1 MGKAKPK
8 KSTEVAPGGSAL
20 EFRKTNQAIGLRVS
34 EGRLSLLS
42 RKTFNLMVYHAQ
54 KLGVPGLNAPIDTA
68 VAQKYF
74 WIPLTD
80 LARDAAY
87 DSKDTEL
94 LKKSVQELQDIR
106 IHMEDEKQWTS
117 ERLVSSVKIVN
128 SAGLKRRGGRVW
140 FGFAFPPEVAN
151 LVMNP
156 GAYTKLS
163 IYYQTMLRSGASLAL
178 YEICRRFATNPAKLT
193 SREQWEWWYGALS
206 GNPVTEGLPQY
217 KYFKRDVL
225 KTSIAEINAITDIE
239 VELIEHKQGRKVVD
253 LQFRIRLNDQSAL
266 DLPAPP
272 LIDAVM
278 IERLMSLG
286 LSQDE
291 ATGVFVSHEDA
302 TLRATLDLVEERM
315 RSTSVPPLDSPAAYF
330 KTALRNRYALPK
342 QVARQT
348 ASKAARET
356 APASE
361 RGPTLRERFAARRA
375 RDAASYYEEVN
386 PGQRDGLLLEF
397 EPGASKVIANALRRN
412 GLQSKVVQTA
422 FYQWL
427 AQRLWGEPSDRELLE
442 FAEAELQNG
451 QRQSVSGGDTAR

>member
-1 MGKAKPK
+1 MAKAKPK
-8 KSTEVAPGGSAL
+8 QPTELAAGGSAL
-20 EFRKTNQAIGLRVS
+20 EFRKTNEAIGLRVS

-54 KLGVPGLNAPIDTA
+54 KLGVPGQNAPIDTP

-106 IHMEDEKQWTS
+106 IYMEDEKQWTS

-151 LVMNP
+151 LVMSP

-178 YEICRRFATNPAKLT
+178 YEICRRFATNPSRLS
-193 SREQWEWWYGALS
+193 SREKWEWWYGALT

-225 KTSIAEINAITDIE
+225 KTSISEINAVTDIE
-239 VELIEHKQGRKVVD
+239 VELIEHKLGRKVVD
-253 LQFRIRLNDQSAL
+253 LQFRIRLNEQPAL

-272 LIDAVM
+272 LIDAAV
-278 IERLMSLG
+278 IERLMHLG
-286 LSQDE
+286 IAQEE
-291 ATGVFVSHEDA
+291 ATAIFVSHDDA
-302 TLRATLDLVEERM
+302 TLRATLELVEERV
-315 RSTSVPPLDSPAAYF
+315 RSVKAPPLDSAAAYF
-330 KTALRNRYALPK
+330 KAALRNRYATPRD
-342 QVARQT
+342 VARQT
-348 ASKAARET
+348 LAGAGSAAIGSSAGT
-356 APASE
+356 ADEVVPAAE
-361 RGPTLRERFAARRA
+361 RGPTLRERYASKRA
-375 RDAASYYEEVN
+375 REATDYFNEID
-386 PGQRDGLLLEF
+386 PQQRDELLVEY
-397 EPGASKVIANALRRN
+397 EPAAPRVIATALRRN
-412 GLQSKVVQTA
+412 GLHSKVAQTGFFA
-422 FYQWL
+422 WL
-427 AQRLWGEPSDRELLE
+427 ATRLWGDVTDKDLLA
-442 FAEAELQNG
+442 FAESEL
-451 QRQSVSGGDTAR
+451 

>member
-1 MGKAKPK
+1 MVKAKPK
-8 KSTEVAPGGSAL
+8 QATELTTGGSAL
-20 EFRKTNQAIGLRVS
+20 EFRKTNEAIGLRVS

-54 KLGVPGLNAPIDTA
+54 KLGVPGQNAPLDTP

-106 IHMEDEKQWTS
+106 IYMEDEKQWTS

-178 YEICRRFATNPAKLT
+178 YEICRRFATNPSRLS
-193 SREQWEWWYGALS
+193 SRERWEWWYGALS

-225 KTSIAEINAITDIE
+225 KTSISEINAVTDIE
-239 VELIEHKQGRKVVD
+239 VELVEHKQGRKVVD
-253 LQFRIRLNDQSAL
+253 LQFRIRLNEQPAL

-272 LIDAVM
+272 LIDAAM
-278 IERLMSLG
+278 IERLMQLG
-286 LSQDE
+286 IAQEE
-291 ATGVFVSHEDA
+291 ATAIFVSHDDA
-302 TLRATLDLVEERM
+302 TLAGDARPGRGARAQHQGAAARFAGRLFQVRLAQSLCIAARRRPQDAGDDGDSHRGRGYPRGRTWPDAAGTVCRQAFPRGDRLFQRDR
-315 RSTSVPPLDSPAAYF
+315 SPAA
-330 KTALRNRYALPK
+330 
-342 QVARQT
+342 
-348 ASKAARET
+348 
-356 APASE
+356 
-361 RGPTLRERFAARRA
+361 
-375 RDAASYYEEVN
+375 
-386 PGQRDGLLLEF
+386 
-397 EPGASKVIANALRRN
+397 
-412 GLQSKVVQTA
+412 
-422 FYQWL
+422 
-427 AQRLWGEPSDRELLE
+427 
-442 FAEAELQNG
+442 
-451 QRQSVSGGDTAR
+451 

>member
-1 MGKAKPK
+1 MVKAKPK
-8 KSTEVAPGGSAL
+8 QATELTTGGSAL
-20 EFRKTNQAIGLRVS
+20 EFRKTNEAIGLRVS

-54 KLGVPGLNAPIDTA
+54 KLGVPGQNAPLDTP

-106 IHMEDEKQWTS
+106 IYMEDEKQWTS

-178 YEICRRFATNPAKLT
+178 YEICRRFATNPSRLS
-193 SREQWEWWYGALS
+193 SRERWEWWYGALS

-225 KTSIAEINAITDIE
+225 KTSIAEINAVTDIE
-239 VELIEHKQGRKVVD
+239 VELLEHKLGRKVVD
-253 LQFRIRLNDQSAL
+253 LQFRIRLNEQPAL

-272 LIDAVM
+272 LIDAAM
-278 IERLMSLG
+278 IERLMQLG
-286 LSQDE
+286 IAQEE
-291 ATGVFVSHEDA
+291 ATAIFVSHDDA
-302 TLRATLDLVEERM
+302 TLRATLDLVEERV
-315 RSTSVPPLDSPAAYF
+315 RSTKAPPLDSPAAYF
-330 KTALRNRYALPK
+330 KSALRNRYASPRD
-342 QVARQT
+342 VARKTLATT
-348 ASKAARET
+348 AAAEDVI
-356 APASE
+356 PAVE
-361 RGPTLRERFAARRA
+361 RGPTLRERYAAKRSREA
-375 RDAASYYEEVN
+375 TDYFNEIDPQQRDA
-386 PGQRDGLLLEF
+386 LLLEY
-397 EPGASKVIANALRRN
+397 EPEAPRMIAAALRRN
-412 GLQSKVVQTA
+412 GLHSKVAQTGFFA
-422 FYQWL
+422 WL
-427 AQRLWGEPSDRELLE
+427 ASRLWGDASDKDLLA
-442 FAEAELQNG
+442 FAESEL
-451 QRQSVSGGDTAR
+451 

>member
-1 MGKAKPK
+1 MRKAKPTRT
-8 KSTEVAPGGSAL
+8 TELAPSASSAL
-20 EFRKTNQAIGLRVS
+20 EFRKTNEAIGLRVS

-54 KLGVPGLNAPIDTA
+54 KLGLPGQNAPIDTPT
-68 VAQKYF
+68 AQKYF

-106 IHMEDEKQWTS
+106 IYMEDEKQWTS

-128 SAGLKRRGGRVW
+128 SAGLKRRGGRIW

-178 YEICRRFATNPAKLT
+178 YEICRRFATNPSRLT
-193 SREQWEWWYGALS
+193 SRECWEWWYGALS

-225 KTSIAEINAITDIE
+225 KTSIAEINAVTDIE

-253 LQFRIRLNDQSAL
+253 LQFRVNLNEQPAL

-278 IERLMSLG
+278 IERLMQLG
-286 LSQDE
+286 IAQDE
-291 ATGVFVSHEDA
+291 ATTIFVSHDDA

-315 RSTSVPPLDSPAAYF
+315 RSKKAPPLDSPAAYF
-330 KTALRNRYALPK
+330 KSALRNRYASPRE
-342 QVARQT
+342 VARQT
-348 ASKAARET
+348 LAAPKAE
-356 APASE
+356 PAIVSE

-375 RDAASYYEEVN
+375 RDATAYFNEIDAAE
-386 PGQRDGLLLEF
+386 RDDLLLEF
-397 EPGASKVIANALRRN
+397 EPAAPKVIATSLRRS
-412 GLQSKVVQTA
+412 GLQSKVAQTA
-422 FYQWL
+422 FFSWL
-427 AQRLWGEPSDRELLE
+427 ADRLWGEPTDKDLLS
-442 FAEAELQNG
+442 FAESEL
-451 QRQSVSGGDTAR
+451 